1 MAQEDTGGHTN
12 NRYDLRR
19 YFVIPAL
26 FLVMIFL
33 HVSPGVHPPAPR
45 LRPVSLFVSPPIF
58 AQDSKS
64 EVISD
69 RSRTESCSATSK
81 VGFMKTHKTASSTV
95 QNILFRFGLNS
106 GWNFVLP
113 DRGSHLGP
121 PEHQYQLTVPYN
133 SSWYQEVSWAAMA
146 QQQGYNIFALHTKW
160 SQDQVA
166 KVLGSSGGDT
176 KFITILRNPVD
187 NFESLYNYV
196 HFNQTFNMTLE
207 EFVNEYIK
215 KRQHIERVHEYLG
228 QNQQLWDL
236 GLSAESITNLTA
248 VKEKIERIDKDFD
261 LVMIKEDFDASLVL
275 LSEELCWPLANMTS
289 LKVNARKKS
298 AVEKLSQDAR
308 EILQDWLWADQM
320 LYDHFKGKLDK
331 RKEEFGLLRME
342 RQISKLKD
350 LNAEVKSLCVLETVK
365 DTQKL
370 SEEYIPYS
378 QDVVGF
384 DINDETNPYCKFYG
398 MSEISFIDTIRSM
411 QEERCCKDEW
421 IKDERQESHK
431 LTVTSL
437 ED

>member
-45 LRPVSLFVSPPIF
+45 LRPVNLFVSPPIF

-121 PEHQYQLTVPYN
+121 PEHQYQLTLPYN

-166 KVLGSSGGDT
+166 KVLGSRGGDT

-196 HFNQTFNMTLE
+196 HFNQTFKVNLE
-207 EFVNEYIK
+207 EFVYKYIE
-215 KRQHIERVHEYLG
+215 KRRKVQRVHQYLG
-228 QNQQLWDL
+228 RNQQLWDL
-236 GLSAESITNLTA
+236 GLAAKNISNLAA
-248 VKEKIERIDKDFD
+248 VKEKIEQIDKDFD
-261 LVMIKEDFDASLVL
+261 LVMIAEDFDASLVL
-275 LSEELCWPLANMTS
+275 LSEELCWPLVNMTS

-298 AVEKLSQDAR
+298 AVEKLSQEAR
-308 EILQDWLWADQM
+308 DILQDWLWADTI
-320 LYDHFKGKLDK
+320 LYDHFKQKLDK
-331 RKEEFGLLRME
+331 RKEEYGLQRLE
-342 RQISKLKD
+342 SQINKLKD
-350 LNAEVKSLCVLETVK
+350 LNAQVKSECVLETVRNTK
-365 DTQKL
+365 KL

-378 QDVVGF
+378 KDVVAF
-384 DINDETNPYCKFYG
+384 KINEDTNPYCKFYG
-398 MSEISFIDTIRSM
+398 ISEISFIDTIRDLQVEKYSQWM
-411 QEERCCKDEW
+411 ADKRG
-421 IKDERQESHK
+421 
-431 LTVTSL
+431 
-437 ED
+437 